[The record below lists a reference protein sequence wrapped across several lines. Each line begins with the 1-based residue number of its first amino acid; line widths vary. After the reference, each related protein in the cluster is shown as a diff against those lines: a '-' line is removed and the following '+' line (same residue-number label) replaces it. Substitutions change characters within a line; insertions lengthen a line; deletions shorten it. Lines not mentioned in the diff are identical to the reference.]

1 MIQEAAEKKR
11 LEEEERIRQEKRD
24 ANGKNFKSTFRVI
37 VNLETHINLETS
49 ILTWKQR
56 N

>member
-24 ANGKNFKSTFRVI
+24 ANGKNKFIFRP
-37 VNLETHINLETS
+37 INPYP
-49 ILTWKQR
+49 
-56 N
+56 

>member
-24 ANGKNFKSTFRVI
+24 ANGKNFKDGVI
-37 VNLETHINLETS
+37 DRIEMPIYGS
-49 ILTWKQR
+49 
-56 N
+56 